1 MNIIFFITDQQ
12 RADHLGCAGN
22 PVLKTPNIDKLASE
36 GVRFSNAY
44 VANPTCMPNRCSIM
58 TGQYPNTCIRTFGV
72 NLPED
77 VPTFSGTLRDQG
89 YATKAIGKMHLNFW
103 AGKNDE
109 SHRSAEYVPA
119 WMNPETHDQMVK
131 DFPLP
136 YYGFDEMD
144 LVVGHGDVCNG
155 HYQDWVAERAPELL
169 PVMKELRPKILN
181 DMYRKSPIPEE
192 FYPTSYLTDRSI
204 DFLENYAKGNKEK
217 PFLLKVS
224 YPDPHHPCTPP
235 GKYADMY
242 KAEDME
248 LPASFDDLD
257 SIRNHPF
264 IGTRTDQPRFRNMLF
279 HTSNEEEVK
288 NFISHTYG
296 MLTMIDD
303 SVGRI
308 LSTLKNLGLED
319 DTMIVYTSDHGDM
332 MGDHGMILKG
342 WLPYKGI
349 LNVPLIFKVPGV
361 TKTGSVS
368 DSLVSAVDLAP
379 TILNLCGIAPEAQP
393 PDMQGYD
400 VTPILK
406 DPNMKLRDN
415 CLIEVDELDTG
426 RVDRWQNPPLQI
438 LPVGRLKYLITDRYS
453 LTVYDGFPGYG
464 DLFDLQED
472 PHQLNNLWDTNPDLR
487 HELVEKLLFEVIK
500 QQSIYPKKQAMT

>member
-1 MNIIFFITDQQ
+1 MNVIFFITDQQ

-22 PVLKTPNIDKLASE
+22 EVLKTPNIDKLASE

-77 VPTFSGTLRDQG
+77 APTFSGTLRDQG
-89 YATKAIGKMHLNFW
+89 YVTKAIGKMHLNYW
-103 AGKNDE
+103 AGKNKTAP
-109 SHRSAEYVPA
+109 RSAEYIPG
-119 WMNPETHDQMVK
+119 WFNPETHDQMVK
-131 DFPLP
+131 EFPLP

-155 HYQDWVAERAPELL
+155 HYQDWVAERAPEVLK
-169 PVMKELRPKILN
+169 VIKEQGPKIL
-181 DMYRKSPIPEE
+181 DHMYRKSPIPEE
-192 FYPTSYLTDRSI
+192 FYPTSYLTDRAV
-204 DFLENYAKGNKEK
+204 DFLDNYAKGDKDN

-235 GKYADMY
+235 GKYAEMY

-257 SIRNHPF
+257 TINNHPF
-264 IGTRTDQPRFRNMLF
+264 IGTRTNQPGFENMLF
-279 HTSNEEEVK
+279 HTSNEEEVR

-296 MLTMIDD
+296 MVTMIDD
-303 SVGRI
+303 SVGEI
-308 LSTLKNLGLED
+308 LTKLSELELED

-342 WLPYKGI
+342 WLPYQGI
-349 LNVPLIFKVPGV
+349 LNVPLIIKVPGV
-361 TKTGSVS
+361 AKAGSVS

-379 TILNLCGIAPEAQP
+379 TILNNCGIDSEAQP
-393 PDMQGYD
+393 RDMQGYD

-406 DPNMKLRDN
+406 DPGVELRDN
-415 CLIEVDELDTG
+415 CLIEVDELDSG
-426 RVDRWQNPPLQI
+426 KVDRWESEAMKSFPI
-438 LPVGRLKYLITDRYS
+438 GRLKYLITDRYS
-453 LTVYDGFPGYG
+453 LTVYDGYPGYG

-472 PHQLNNLWDTNPDLR
+472 PHQLNNLWDSNPELR

-500 QQSIYPKKQAMT
+500 QQSIYPKKQAMA

>member
-1 MNIIFFITDQQ
+1 MNVIFFITDQQ

-22 PVLKTPNIDKLASE
+22 KVLQTPNIDKLAGE
-36 GVRFSNAY
+36 GIRFSNAY
-44 VANPTCMPNRCSIM
+44 VGNPTCMPNRCSIM

-77 VPTFSGTLRDQG
+77 APTFSGTLRDQG
-89 YATKAIGKMHLNFW
+89 YVTKAVGKMHLNFW
-103 AGKNDE
+103 AGQYDK
-109 SHRSAEYVPA
+109 SHRSAEYIPA

-144 LVVGHGDVCNG
+144 LVVGHGDSCNG

-169 PVMKELRPKILN
+169 PVLRELGPKIIA

-192 FYPTSYLTDRSI
+192 FYPTSYLTDRAV
-204 DFLENYAKGNKEK
+204 DFLESFARGNKEK

-235 GKYADMY
+235 GKYANMY
-242 KAEDME
+242 KAEDMQ
-248 LPASFDDLD
+248 LPASFDDLS
-257 SIRNHPF
+257 SIRNHPY
-264 IGTRTDQPRFRNMLF
+264 IGTRTNQPGFENMLF
-279 HTSNEEEVK
+279 HTSNEEEAK

-303 SVGRI
+303 SVGKI
-308 LSTLKNLGLED
+308 LATLKDLGLED

-361 TKTGSVS
+361 TKAGNVS

-379 TILNLCGIAPEAQP
+379 TILNICGIDPELQP
-393 PDMQGYD
+393 PDMQGHIL
-400 VTPILK
+400 TPMLK
-406 DPNMKLRDN
+406 DPNQKLRDN
-415 CLIEVDELDTG
+415 CLIEVDEIDTG
-426 RVDRWQNPPLQI
+426 RVDRWQNPSLAS

-487 HELVEKLLFEVIK
+487 HALVEKLLFEVIK
-500 QQSIYPKKQAMT
+500 QQSIYPKKQAMA